1 MPFSSKVQM
10 RKMALLVKQGKL
22 QQSTYDEWAAA
33 TDIKKLPERIKGKK
47 GAKVP
52 VKKTVKRTAK
62 KKPPAK
68 KKPLAKKK
76 PDEMQAMMNDLM
88 KKGMPMAMARSIAK
102 KRMAK
107 KKGMK

>member
-1 MPFSSKVQM
+1 MPFSSKAQM

-22 QQSTYDEWAAA
+22 AKAKFDEWAAA
-33 TDIKKLPERIKGKK
+33 TDMKKLPERIKGKK
-47 GAKVP
+47 GAKMP
-52 VKKTVKRTAK
+52 AKKAAKKTTK
-62 KKPPAK
+62 KKPP
-68 KKPLAKKK
+68 AKKK